1 MTGKRDPYACAV
13 AVTGVG
19 AITSLGRGVA
29 ENWRRLT
36 AGESGIR
43 RIVRFSTEGL
53 RTRIA
58 GCVDFMAVDPVT
70 IPSLS
75 YAMADAVVEE
85 AVSASGIAADGAIDG
100 DLFLAAPPIEH
111 DWDSRLGLLDAV
123 DPGGG
128 PYARGAGGSGAEGTL
143 SWHRE
148 FMNGTLAD
156 KLAERY
162 GCTGSPITLT
172 TACASGASAIQL
184 GVESIRRGERPAAL
198 CVGTDGSINSES
210 LIRFALLSALST
222 KNDPPEQAAKPFS
235 RNRDGFVMAEGAAAL
250 VLEHPDH
257 AKARGAPVLGW
268 ILGCG
273 EAADTFH
280 RTRSNPDG
288 QAIVRSMSGAIA
300 DAALQPQ
307 DIGYIN
313 AHGTGTPENDKME
326 YLGIT
331 EVFGAHS
338 GRLAVSSNKSMIGH
352 TLTAA
357 GAVEAVATVQALR
370 EGVLPP
376 TVNYREPDPNIE
388 LDVVPN
394 EARARA
400 VEFALSNSFGF
411 GGQNVSLVLAAAG

>member
-1 MTGKRDPYACAV
+1 MTGSGNPYARAV
-13 AVTGVG
+13 AITGVG
-19 AITSLGRGVA
+19 MITSLGRGAA

-43 RIVRFSTEGL
+43 RIGRFPTEDL

-58 GCVDFMAVDPVT
+58 GCVDFMDVEPVT
-70 IPSLS
+70 IPALS
-75 YAMADAVVEE
+75 RAMAE
-85 AVSASGIAADGAIDG
+85 AVADEAVAASGIAADGAIDG
-100 DLFLAAPPIEH
+100 DLFIAAPPIEH
-111 DWDSRLGLLDAV
+111 DWDSRFDLLDAV
-123 DPGGG
+123 DPGSG
-128 PYARGAGGSGAEGTL
+128 PYARGDGVSGTEATLPWHNEFTNGS
-143 SWHRE
+143 
-148 FMNGTLAD
+148 LAD
-156 KLAERY
+156 GLAARH

-184 GVESIRRGERPAAL
+184 GVESIRRGERTAAL

-250 VLEHPDH
+250 VLEDPDR
-257 AKARGAPVLGW
+257 AKARGATILGY

-288 QAIVRSMSGAIA
+288 GAIIRSMAGAIA
-300 DAALQPQ
+300 DAGLEPA
-307 DIGYIN
+307 DIDYIN

-326 YLGIT
+326 YLGIS
-331 EVFGAHS
+331 EVFGT
-338 GRLAVSSNKSMIGH
+338 GRDRLAVSSNKSMIGH

-376 TVNYREPDPNIE
+376 TINYREPDPNIE

-394 EARARA
+394 EAR
-400 VEFALSNSFGF
+400 VQKIEFALSNSFGF